1 MESTSDKDNSSQ
13 DSDLPRFESVPQFQV
28 PKGRSGKYKK
38 FIQELLNDI
47 QRLESNRAL
56 KVPLAELPDVKE
68 SIRAALNRA
77 TRQRG
82 MDVATSSD
90 AEYLYVWCVAPESQ
104 VGHGAG

>member
-1 MESTSDKDNSSQ
+1 MDSTSDQDDSSQ
-13 DSDLPRFESVPQFQV
+13 DASRQDKDLPRFESVSRLEV
-28 PKGRSGKYKK
+28 PKGRSGKHKK

-47 QRLESNRAL
+47 QQLESNRAL
-56 KVPLAELPDVKE
+56 KIPLAELPDVKE

-90 AEYLYVWCVAPESQ
+90 AEYFYVWCVPPES
-104 VGHGAG
+104 